1 MNDSLRT
8 NVFVRYSPETIAC
21 ACIYLSARVLKIP
34 LPNNPNWFEIFGV
47 SEEEIEDVCIT
58 VLKLYARPK
67 PNQEELEKVIEN
79 LRKEH
84 ENAKLRAKELLTEN
98 GTPTS
103 QTQDNSPLSRT
114 NSPLIKQKSVQ
125 SPLKNS
131 LKSIPSIISQTNSPN
146 KKRSNDSP
154 LVKKRSKSKSRSVSP
169 ITRNDNYEKNNVR
182 ERVRSPP
189 KSYANDYYSR
199 SPEKDRRSHHKH
211 KRITYSRSRS
221 RSPTHSRHHYH
232 DSKHH
237 SYSSSN
243 SSNRR
248 KSRKRSK
255 SPNDRNS
262 YHSRSRRSR
271 SRDLYDYRKS

>member
-1 MNDSLRT
+1 
-8 NVFVRYSPETIAC
+8 
-21 ACIYLSARVLKIP
+21 
-34 LPNNPNWFEIFGV
+34 
-47 SEEEIEDVCIT
+47 
-58 VLKLYARPK
+58 LKLYARPK
-67 PNQEELEKVIEN
+67 PNQEELEKIIEN
-79 LRKEH
+79 LRKDH
-84 ENAKLRAKELLTEN
+84 ENAKLKAKELLTEN

-103 QTQDNSPLSRT
+103 QTHDNSPQSRT

-154 LVKKRSKSKSRSVSP
+154 LMKKRSKSKSRSISP
-169 ITRNDNYEKNNVR
+169 IIRNDNYDKNNIR

-199 SPEKDRRSHHKH
+199 SPSREREKDRRSHHKH

-232 DSKHH
+232 NSKHH
-237 SYSSSN
+237 TYS

-262 YHSRSRRSR
+262 YSRSRRSR